1 MRSHLARQKHLRLV
15 LTPSEPQVVLV
26 PKDLSPQG
34 PGFPAN
40 AAASD
45 LLPQSQPSWTA
56 LMCQQPWELGEVGAN
71 KPNHWCGLLS
81 LNAISKSQSLDA
93 QQETHPDYPQSIDH
107 VFLQCALM

>member
-56 LMCQQPWELGEVGAN
+56 LICQQPWELGEVGAN
-71 KPNHWCGLLS
+71 KPQS
-81 LNAISKSQSLDA
+81 LVWPTVPERHQQISKLG
-93 QQETHPDYPQSIDH
+93 
-107 VFLQCALM
+107 CAAGDTP